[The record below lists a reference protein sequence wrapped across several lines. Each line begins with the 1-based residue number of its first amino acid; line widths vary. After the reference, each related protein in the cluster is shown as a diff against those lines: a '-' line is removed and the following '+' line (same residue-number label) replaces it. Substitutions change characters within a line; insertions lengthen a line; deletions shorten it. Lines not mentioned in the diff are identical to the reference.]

1 MKFFTIGFWI
11 VLVLLI
17 ALIILNL
24 LGICPLCKKTPP
36 PPPPTVDTD
45 VIKKEIEAKYQS
57 LSNLFA
63 ADDFE
68 GIAGLYREGAVFAAP
83 GKAMMQGKM
92 NAQDFWQNLKKA
104 GVVEVQFKMLEFCVE
119 GEVSYDLT
127 EYHFIEESMEG
138 EITNSTGNV
147 MTVWRHRVEC
157 PREIEVQNFN
167 MLEEEKIEEEV
178 Q

>member
-1 MKFFTIGFWI
+1 MKFFKIGFWI

-17 ALIILNL
+17 ALFVLNVL
-24 LGICPLCKKTPP
+24 KIWPKVEKPIEWGHAEVRQK
-36 PPPPTVDTD
+36 
-45 VIKKEIEAKYQS
+45 IEANYKN
-57 LSNLFA
+57 LSDLFA

-68 GIAGLYREGAVFAAP
+68 GISGLYREGVVFAAP
-83 GKAMMQGKM
+83 GKALTRGKM
-92 NAQDFWQNLKKA
+92 NAQDFWQNLKEA
-104 GVVEVQFKMLEFCVE
+104 GVVEVQFKMLEFYIE

-147 MTVWRHRVEC
+147 LTVWRHRVEC

-167 MLEEEKIEEEV
+167 MLKKEKAEEEV

>member
-1 MKFFTIGFWI
+1 MKFFIFGFWI

-36 PPPPTVDTD
+36 PPTPDPD

-63 ADDFE
+63 DGDFE

-83 GKAMMQGKM
+83 GKAMMRGKM
-92 NAQDFWQNLKKA
+92 NAENFWQNLKKA
-104 GVVEVQFKMLEFCVE
+104 GVVDVQFKMFEFYLE

-138 EITNSTGNV
+138 KITNSTGNV
-147 MTVWRHRVEC
+147 LTVWRHRVEC

-167 MLEEEKIEEEV
+167 MLKEEKAEEEV